1 MKKHDA
7 RTLSSQ
13 AQEDL
18 RMKAVAAVLEG
29 RTHVEVAE
37 IFSVPRQ
44 SVDTWMKLYNVG
56 GWNALKAKKKGRKK
70 YGALRPWQAAQT
82 VRSIEDHC
90 PDQIKL
96 PYVLWTREAVCDL
109 IEKRFGI
116 KRSVWTIGR
125 WLAGWGF
132 TPQKPMRRALE
143 QDPAAVQQWLN
154 EEYPAIKTDAKREN
168 ALIYWGDEMG
178 LRSDDA
184 VGRSFAR
191 KGHTPIMHATG
202 KRFGCNMISAI
213 TNRGEMAFMV
223 FKGTFVTDLFL
234 TFLERLIK
242 HTMRKVYLIID
253 SHPVHVSKLT
263 KEWLSKHEE
272 TIKVFYLPTYSPE
285 LNPDEM
291 VNQDVKANAFRSAHP
306 RNQPEMMQGVRSYL
320 RSTQKRPDIVRNYF
334 HEKHVRYAA
343 YDECGL

>member
-7 RTLSSQ
+7 RTLPSE

-29 RTHVEVAE
+29 RTHVEVAQ
-37 IFSVPRQ
+37 IFCVPRQ
-44 SVDTWMKLYNVG
+44 SVDTWMKLYRAD
-56 GWNALKAKKKGRKK
+56 GWKALKAKKQGRKK
-70 YGALRPWQAAQT
+70 QNTLLPWQAAQT

-96 PYVLWTREAVCDL
+96 PYVLWTREAVGDL

-125 WLAGWGF
+125 WLIGWGF

-143 QDPAAVQQWLN
+143 QDPVAVRQWLN
-154 EEYPAIKTDAKREN
+154 TEYPAIKAEAKREN

-223 FKGTFVTDLFL
+223 FKGSFVTDVFL
-234 TFLERLIK
+234 TFLARLLRYAK
-242 HTMRKVYLIID
+242 RKVYLIID
-253 SHPVHVSKLT
+253 SHPVHISKKT
-263 KEWLSKHEE
+263 KQWIAKHAVD
-272 TIKVFYLPTYSPE
+272 IRVIYLPTYSPE
-285 LNPDEM
+285 LNPDEI
-291 VNQDVKANAFRSAHP
+291 VNQDVKANAFRHSHP
-306 RNQPEMMQGVRSYL
+306 RTQPEMMRGVRSYM
-320 RSTQKRPDIVRNYF
+320 RSTQKRPDIVRRYF
-334 HEKHVRYAA
+334 HEKHVRYAGC
-343 YDECGL
+343 DEC